1 MPQRE
6 DAVRLHHMLDAAKE
20 AFSFVQGKERGDL
33 DKDRKLVLSL
43 VRLVEVIG
51 EAAGQVSKELQTAHP
66 EIPWPA
72 IVGMRNRLIHAY
84 FDIDLDGCG
93 TRSRTTFLHSLPV
106 WKKYPRDDLLMPTQ
120 EVTASGEGLFPANA
134 LLTKKA
140 QAGEKRANEPEN
152 ACH

>member
-20 AFSFVQGKERGDL
+20 AFSFVQGKERSDL

-51 EAAGQVSKELQTAHP
+51 EAAGSVSKEFQTAHP

-84 FDIDLDGCG
+84 FDIDLD
-93 TRSRTTFLHSLPV
+93 RV
-106 WKKYPRDDLLMPTQ
+106 WDTVKDDLPQL
-120 EVTASGEGLFPANA
+120 VASL
-134 LLTKKA
+134 
-140 QAGEKRANEPEN
+140 EKISK
-152 ACH
+152 

>member
-6 DAVRLHHMLDAAKE
+6 DAFRLHHMLDAAKE
-20 AFSFVQGKERGDL
+20 AFSFVQGKERSDL

-51 EAAGQVSKELQTAHP
+51 EAAGSVSKEFQAAHP

-84 FDIDLDGCG
+84 FDIDLD
-93 TRSRTTFLHSLPV
+93 RV
-106 WKKYPRDDLLMPTQ
+106 WDTVKDDLPPL
-120 EVTASGEGLFPANA
+120 VAGL
-134 LLTKKA
+134 
-140 QAGEKRANEPEN
+140 EKISKG
-152 ACH
+152 